1 MALFYATK
9 FVVIFSNNLGTPI
22 QTLISWLDQVRH
34 SAGPQLPHLY
44 NGMLFNIDLFN
55 ECVLGTSYVPG
66 IG

>member
-34 SAGPQLPHLY
+34 SAGPQLPHL
-44 NGMLFNIDLFN
+44 
-55 ECVLGTSYVPG
+55 
-66 IG
+66 